1 MSTNLLKKDPFLN
14 KSIPKLTVL
23 AYFLMHCGWPV
34 CFYLAYIH
42 CGNILINHFSYTP
55 EQVIHHNAIV
65 SIPQLL
71 AALLLRVYLSN
82 KVYPL
87 KILKVILVCFS
98 VFIVLFPYILSN
110 THSTYIILICQMF
123 IMVFAL
129 DVMPAVPI
137 LYSHFPILK
146 RFSYASVTYAISR
159 ALIYIITSFGFAYTT
174 KYFNNY
180 GILIIVIPVIVG
192 YTLGMLHFNKLELGD
207 GSLKSQ

>member
-1 MSTNLLKKDPFLN
+1 
-14 KSIPKLTVL
+14 
-23 AYFLMHCGWPV
+23 
-34 CFYLAYIH
+34 
-42 CGNILINHFSYTP
+42 
-55 EQVIHHNAIV
+55 
-65 SIPQLL
+65 
-71 AALLLRVYLSN
+71 
-82 KVYPL
+82 
-87 KILKVILVCFS
+87 
-98 VFIVLFPYILSN
+98 
-110 THSTYIILICQMF
+110 MF

-146 RFSYASVTYAISR
+146 RFSYTSVTYAISR